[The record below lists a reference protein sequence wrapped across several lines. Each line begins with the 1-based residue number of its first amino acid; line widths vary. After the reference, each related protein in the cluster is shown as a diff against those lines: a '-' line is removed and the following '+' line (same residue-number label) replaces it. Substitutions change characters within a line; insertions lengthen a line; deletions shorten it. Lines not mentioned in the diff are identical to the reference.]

1 MKINTKL
8 LSVCAALL
16 LAGAQIVGADGDGDG
31 EMVQR
36 LDGEMRIVEG
46 HIPVPKSNGDNHDFE
61 MVDRDANDLNMET
74 ENDAKPKLVDVE
86 IIPYQ
91 QFVDENSTD
100 DGTNKEGAA
109 HIKTVIE
116 LPSVTPTQINEKEEK
131 KATVA
136 VEKEPSEECCGC
148 FSGCFAWLSKLF
160 PRKR

>member
-16 LAGAQIVGADGDGDG
+16 LAGAQIVGADGDG

-46 HIPVPKSNGDNHDFE
+46 HIPVPKSNGDGDYE
-61 MVDRDANDLNMET
+61 IVDATNLNIET
-74 ENDAKPKLVDVE
+74 ENGAKLKLDSE
-86 IIPYQ
+86 IIGPVAMMPPYQ
-91 QFVDENSTD
+91 QFVDENPAS

-116 LPSVTPTQINEKEEK
+116 LPVLPTQVNVKEVK
-131 KATVA
+131 KELPAVVA
-136 VEKEPSEECCGC
+136 EDEPSGCCGC
-148 FSGCFAWLSKLF
+148 FSGLLELLR
-160 PRKR
+160 RKR